1 VRKLDQNNGK
11 NNKGKSWISDHV
23 DSTKNASPTDKK
35 PNSQKESSWI
45 DDHQPIKIQKS
56 SPIPQSDKGQAIPK
70 GNKFLNKIKLFFA
83 GSKKSGTGKS
93 QDRPKPNKIVIASI
107 SSFFIFAVVV
117 GYILLPTIVNPT
129 NTKNSSVPSLGLSHD
144 FDKDGKLVKVID
156 TFGYTTTF
164 DYDVSNRIS
173 KINYP
178 EDKWTQYSYDNSGKL
193 SKVWTETGDQLTY
206 KYTPENNRM
215 EVTYPN
221 GKTYKFDQIS
231 GNDKIGITYPDGSK
245 INYNL
250 NNNGFPTQITG
261 PDFTKSISYD
271 ESNIIQ
277 QITNSNGPSYSFN
290 FDDTNRLTNINDPT
304 GKNIG
309 SWDVT
314 FKNDPMGRIERLSD
328 PITTTSYSYDSI
340 NRINQISTDWGEN
353 VDIDWDSSTNKPSS
367 LTSPENYIKFDKAG
381 SIQDTISVS
390 GYRIPIVTSAS
401 GQTTQLM
408 TPFTG
413 STIIDNDPV
422 TKIQTVTSPT
432 GTKSFTE
439 WKNDQININNG
450 FDEFKIQ
457 TNSLGMAERIT
468 SPTTDI
474 SIAPISS
481 TVISPNNEFQIK
493 YPIPLVQSNSL
504 ISTQD
509 TQLWNQI
516 PTVID
521 HSSASAI
528 SRQSELKSD
537 SYWTSGQYLNDPYYR
552 DLAGLPASNM
562 PFNGGEKEW
571 DQWTQNENQKYIQ
584 ISANT
589 HLFAASE
596 IGGLTYGGAK
606 LVTGGRPPGTTW
618 IDYPSWAFSA
628 GNNLALRNLYRI
640 DPIAT
645 NNLIEADSQLGRVRD
660 VVSITN
666 YMTRTVPNQFS
677 ISRGIAPTQV
687 ENIIVNGPPG
697 AFGGVS
703 AIETNN
709 VPFTIIN
716 VDGWGLGKSA
726 IQTFGINY
734 FGKKYIVNN
743 AIPIKTDPALTTPIE
758 KANSI
763 AKDTISPLTQET
775 IKPYINSKPQPF
787 ITPDNFGGGIGAPA
801 FPSTGGIMLSTENT
815 YVLDKTGKVSTLAEA
830 VLNSPNRQQF
840 TRFQVDYNGT
850 NYTAVELPFGS
861 ETSDQ
866 VSPAPPN
873 SPSGPTLSTESGMY
887 FDQDRNIFTIRSGSN
902 ITSLNCVK
910 YENMFI
916 VAQLGEGKVIGQL
929 PDESMKF
936 SLNDIRDTDYKNLFV
951 RNST

>member
-1 VRKLDQNNGK
+1 MVKKMDQNNGK
-11 NNKGKSWISDHV
+11 NKDKSWINDHV
-23 DSTKNASPTDKK
+23 DSTKNASPTGKK
-35 PNSQKESSWI
+35 TNSQKESNWI
-45 DDHQPIKIQKS
+45 DDHQPIKIQKTEQ
-56 SPIPQSDKGQAIPK
+56 IPQSDKGQAISK

-93 QDRPKPNKIVIASI
+93 QDRQKPNKIVFASI
-107 SSFFIFAVVV
+107 ISFFIFASIA
-117 GYILLPTIVNPT
+117 GFILLPTIVSPT

-178 EDKWTQYSYDNSGKL
+178 EDKWTQYSYDTGGKL
-193 SKVWTETGDQLTY
+193 SRVWTETGDQLTY
-206 KYTPENNRM
+206 KYTPENNGI

-231 GNDKIGITYPDGSK
+231 SNEKIGITYPDGSQF
-245 INYNL
+245 NYNL
-250 NNNGFPTQITG
+250 NDNGFPTQITG

-277 QITNSNGPSYSFN
+277 HITNSNGPSYSFN

-304 GKNIG
+304 GKDIG

-314 FKNDPMGRIERLSD
+314 FKNDPMGRIDRLSD
-328 PITTTSYSYDSI
+328 PITTTSYSYDSL

-381 SIQDTISVS
+381 SITDTISVS
-390 GYRIPIVTSAS
+390 GYRIPIVTSES
-401 GQTTQLM
+401 GQSTQLM
-408 TPFTG
+408 TPFMG
-413 STIIDNDPV
+413 STVIENDPV
-422 TKIQTVTSPT
+422 SKIQTVTSPT

-439 WKNDQININNG
+439 WKNDQIKINNG
-450 FDEFKIQ
+450 FDEIKIQ

-468 SPTTDI
+468 SPNTDI

-493 YPIPLVQSNSL
+493 YPIPHVQSNSL

-509 TQLWNQI
+509 TQILNQI
-516 PTVID
+516 PAVID

-528 SRQSELKSD
+528 SRQSQLKSD
-537 SYWTSGQYLNDPYYR
+537 SYWTSGQYMNDPYYR

-562 PFNGGEKEW
+562 PFTGGKAEW
-571 DQWTQNENQKYIQ
+571 DQWSTNEQQKYIQ
-584 ISANT
+584 ISENT
-589 HLFAASE
+589 HSFAAAE
-596 IGGLTYGGAK
+596 IL
-606 LVTGGRPPGTTW
+606 GTTW
-618 IDYPSWAFSA
+618 GATKLATGVRFPGVIDAPDWGASWVSHQSLQ
-628 GNNLALRNLYRI
+628 NLNGF

-645 NNLIEADSQLGRVRD
+645 AKLTQAHTRLDTVRSIIGYSDLAFNEIPESVQLSRGFATSQRDSLIIPGDAVTNIETDITPFTVITVDGQHLSRSLGEFALNEYGKDYVIHAAFPHN
-660 VVSITN
+660 SIT
-666 YMTRTVPNQFS
+666 TS
-677 ISRGIAPTQV
+677 
-687 ENIIVNGPPG
+687 
-697 AFGGVS
+697 
-703 AIETNN
+703 
-709 VPFTIIN
+709 
-716 VDGWGLGKSA
+716 
-726 IQTFGINY
+726 
-734 FGKKYIVNN
+734 
-743 AIPIKTDPALTTPIE
+743 PALTTPIE

-775 IKPYINSKPQPF
+775 IKPYIISKPQPF

-830 VLNSPNRQQF
+830 VLNSPNRQPF
-840 TRFQVDYNGT
+840 TKFQVDYNGT
-850 NYTAVELPFGS
+850 NYSAVELPSFGS
-861 ETSDQ
+861 ETSGQ
-866 VSPAPPN
+866 VSPAQPN
-873 SPSGPTLSTESGMY
+873 SLSGSTLPSESGLY
-887 FDQDRNIFTIRSGSN
+887 FDQDRNIFTIRTGSN

-910 YENMFI
+910 YEDVFI
-916 VAQLGEGKVIGQL
+916 VAQLGEGKVTEQL

-936 SLNDIRDTDYKNLFV
+936 SLNDIRDTGYKNLFAG
-951 RNST
+951 NST